1 MATTT
6 CPGRDGKPSLGPVSP
21 WAKADGAA
29 TGNAPIPSSTPPP
42 HWGLSLH
49 WGPAH
54 ILGSITAGLL
64 WGQLSNQQGLQE
76 LAYKIEVLV
85 EGVEDILKESRQ
97 SGGQTDSRSNT
108 QRQQAET
115 RWKDR

>member
-1 MATTT
+1 MVNPAWAP
-6 CPGRDGKPSLGPVSP
+6 CPLGLRQMELLLAMPP
-21 WAKADGAA
+21 FPP
-29 TGNAPIPSSTPPP
+29 APPPPP